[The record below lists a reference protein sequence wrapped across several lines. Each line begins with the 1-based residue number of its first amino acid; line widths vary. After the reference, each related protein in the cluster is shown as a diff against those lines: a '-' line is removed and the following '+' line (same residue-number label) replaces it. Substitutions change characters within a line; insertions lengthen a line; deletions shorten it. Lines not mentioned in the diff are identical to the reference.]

1 MEMSSKASWR
11 SVNGNSFM
19 SHLKMT
25 RASSSKLFFTLGF
38 ALALPGFAA
47 DIKLTPEQSDF
58 FEKKIRPIL
67 VDNCYKCHS
76 HDSEKVKGGLLL
88 DTRDG
93 LLKGGDT
100 GPALIPGDVDKSLLI
115 QAVRYGN
122 KDLQMPPNDRQLAS
136 NQIQDLEA
144 WVKMGAPD
152 PRTTV
157 ENGQH
162 NYQVDFDKAK
172 KHWSFQPI
180 AKPSVPE
187 VQDPQHWVQTPIDS
201 FILAALAPKNL
212 NPSPRADK
220 VTLLRRATFDL
231 IGLPPSPKEIDD
243 FLADNS
249 PDAFAKVID
258 RLLAS
263 PHYGER
269 WGRYWLDLA
278 HFSDT
283 RGTLGN
289 NRDER
294 YPYAYTY
301 RDYVIRAFNE
311 DLPYNEFIIQQIA
324 ADKLPLG
331 DDKRPLA
338 AMGFLTLGNRF
349 NNQINDI
356 IDDRIDI
363 IGKSTMAL
371 TVTCARCHD
380 HKFDPIPTKDYYA
393 LHGIFSSS
401 VEPKEEPL
409 IEKPKNNSAYQAF
422 LGEYASRQAALKE
435 FRDDIGKQLKAEMI
449 GKSGTYLLANYDY
462 KHKTNDI
469 GRNAFMD
476 KRGLNTQLAAVWD
489 NNLKNWEKRHHPI
502 FAPWFAFS
510 QLPEKNFAA
519 QAKELSANFY
529 ANKEKGK
536 PINPLIARMFSS
548 SPTSLSQVAARYNAV
563 FSDVEQR
570 WQQVMSGYEA
580 RKKSSTPAPEPKD
593 LPDKDQE
600 QVRQLMYAAG
610 SPMLLDDQRLGAFIN
625 RDGKL
630 RNKSADLE
638 KAVVELVV
646 THPGS
651 PARASAMEDAEKPKD
666 SYVLI
671 KGNPGNRGPQVP
683 RHFLTILSG
692 ENCPPFREGSGRL
705 ELAKSIASKDNP
717 LTARVMMNRIW
728 LHHFGEG
735 FVRTPDDFGTR
746 GDTPSHPEL
755 LDYLA
760 SRFME
765 EGWSFK
771 KIHRLI
777 MLSSVYQQSSDENP
791 RYEIIDPDN
800 RWLWHMNRRRL
811 DFEALRDTILAIGG
825 DLDLTVGG
833 KSVKLDSEPYS
844 LRRTLYGFVDRKNV
858 PNMFQAFDFASPD
871 LTIGKRETTVVP
883 QQALF
888 MMNSP
893 LVVEQARNAVRR
905 VDFKSQSNAEA
916 RIELLYKLIYQRSPT
931 DTEKKLAFN
940 YLRSDAASEW
950 QTNAASAWQY
960 GYGDYDATMKRT
972 KLFVPMGTYA
982 GKSWQPAGKNPDARL
997 KGLML
1002 NSDGG
1007 MPIKSF
1013 AVIRRWIVP
1022 RDGVVSID
1030 GKLIHSSADGDGVQ
1044 GRIVSSRLGELGKWM
1059 AYKSQ
1064 SVTQLPRVSVK
1075 RGDVLDFIT
1084 DVRENP
1090 KSDNFK
1096 WAPIIKMEPAPNLP
1110 KDCVMEWNAQKDFSG
1125 EAQTKRLNSWEKF
1138 AQVLLE
1144 TNELTFVN

>member
-1 MEMSSKASWR
+1 MIQFVWLSLILLLSLSPSSP
-11 SVNGNSFM
+11 
-19 SHLKMT
+19 L
-25 RASSSKLFFTLGF
+25 L
-38 ALALPGFAA
+38 AA
-47 DIKLTPEQSDF
+47 DAKLTPDQVDF

-100 GPALIPGDVDKSLLI
+100 GPAIIPGNLDKSLLI
-115 QAVRYGN
+115 QAVRYSN
-122 KDLQMPPNDRQLAS
+122 KDLQMPPNDRQLAAS
-136 NQIQDLEA
+136 QIQDLET

-157 ENGQH
+157 ESGQH

-180 AKPSVPE
+180 SKPAIPQVT
-187 VQDPQHWVQTPIDS
+187 DPGHWAQTPIDN
-201 FILAALAPKNL
+201 FILAALATNNL
-212 NPSPRADK
+212 TPSPRADK

-231 IGLPPSPKEIDD
+231 IGLPPTPKEVDD

-249 PDAFAKVID
+249 SDAFEKVVD

-278 HFSDT
+278 HFADT
-283 RGTLGN
+283 RGSLGN

-301 RDYVIRAFNE
+301 RDYVIRSFNE
-311 DLPYNEFIIQQIA
+311 DLPYDQFIIQQIA

-349 NNQINDI
+349 NNQMNDV

-363 IGKSTMAL
+363 IGKGTMAL
-371 TVTCARCHD
+371 TVNCARCHD

-393 LHGIFSSS
+393 LHGVFSSS
-401 VEPKEEPL
+401 SEPKEEPL
-409 IEKPKNNSAYQAF
+409 IETPKNTSAYQTF
-422 LGEYASRQAALKE
+422 RSEYAARQSALKE
-435 FRDDIGKQLKAEMI
+435 FRDEIGRKLKTEMI
-449 GKSGTYLLANYDY
+449 GKSGTYLLANYDF
-462 KHKTNDI
+462 KHKTNDVS
-469 GRNAFMD
+469 RNAFME

-489 NNLKNWEKRHHPI
+489 NNLKNWERRHHPV
-502 FAPWFAFS
+502 FAPWFAFA
-510 QLPEKNFAA
+510 QLPEKDFAA
-519 QAKELSANFY
+519 RARELSAKFY
-529 ANKEKGK
+529 TNKEKGR

-548 SPTSLSQVAARYNAV
+548 GPTSLSQVAARYASV

-570 WQQVMSGYEA
+570 WQEVMNSYEA
-580 RKKSSTPAPEPKD
+580 KKKSATIAPPEPKG
-593 LPDKDQE
+593 LLDKDQE
-600 QVRQLMYAAG
+600 EVRQLMYANG
-610 SPMLLDDQRLGAFIN
+610 SPMLLDDQRLNSFIN
-625 RDGKL
+625 RDNKL
-630 RNKSADLE
+630 RNKLNDLE
-638 KAVVELVV
+638 KAVTELVI

-651 PARASAMEDAEKPKD
+651 PARASILEDTEKPKD

-671 KGNPGNRGPQVP
+671 KGNPGNRGPLAP

-692 ENCPPFREGSGRL
+692 DNCPPFRDGSGRL
-705 ELAKSIASKDNP
+705 ELARAIANKDNP
-717 LTARVMMNRIW
+717 LTARVMVNRIW
-728 LHHFGEG
+728 QHHFGEG
-735 FVRTPDDFGTR
+735 LVRTPDDFGTR
-746 GDTPSHPEL
+746 GDSPSHPEL
-755 LDYLA
+755 LDYL
-760 SRFME
+760 SIRFMD
-765 EGWSFK
+765 EGWSIK
-771 KIHRLI
+771 MLHRLV
-777 MLSSVYQQSSDENP
+777 MLSGVYQQSSDENP
-791 RYEIIDPDN
+791 RYEIIDPEN
-800 RWLWHMNRRRL
+800 RWLWHMSRRRL
-811 DFEALRDTILAIGG
+811 DLEALRDTILAIGG

-844 LRRTLYGFVDRKNV
+844 LRRTLYGFVDRRNV
-858 PNMFQAFDFASPD
+858 PNMYQAFDFASPD
-871 LTIGKRETTVVP
+871 LTTGKRETTVVP

-888 MMNSP
+888 MMNNP

-905 VDFKSQSNAEA
+905 VDFKSQSSAEA

-931 DTEKKLAFN
+931 DTEKKLTLD
-940 YLRSDAASEW
+940 YLRSDASSEW

-960 GYGDYDATMKRT
+960 GYGEYDATMKRT
-972 KLFVPMGTYA
+972 KLFVPMGTYN
-982 GKSWQPAGKNPDARL
+982 GRTWQPGGKNPDAKL
-997 KGLML
+997 KGLVL
-1002 NSDGG
+1002 TPEGG
-1007 MPIKSF
+1007 IPGKPY
-1013 AVIRRWIVP
+1013 AVIRRWIAP
-1022 RDGVVSID
+1022 RDGFVSID
-1030 GKLIHSSADGDGVQ
+1030 GTLVHATADGDGVQ
-1044 GRIVSSRLGELGKWM
+1044 GRMVSSRLGELGNWV

-1064 SVTQLPRVSVK
+1064 APTKLPRVSVK
-1075 RGDVLDFIT
+1075 RGDVIDFIT
-1084 DVRENP
+1084 DSRENP
-1090 KSDNFK
+1090 KSDNFR
-1096 WAPIIKMEPAPNLP
+1096 WSPVIKMEPAANIA
-1110 KDCVMEWNAQKDFSG
+1110 KDRPMEWNAKRDFSG